1 MHDELAD
8 PGNQATHNQL
18 NAATPQLQTAVAG
31 VNDKTSNDLLPAQ
44 TSADQG
50 SLKSD
55 DPNTPALPPGPGPNV
70 SDAEAALLGLDGGW
84 RAQAQGAAGDVTTPP
99 VTRWLVRRK
108 DCHHVTGAPGAT
120 GYPEWLEAAAKLLQA
135 HTVLFSGGD
144 TSSDGGASSESPDD
158 FFERDDATSSTDT
171 DPVQQLMQ
179 KAAEVFDVSHGDE
192 STAPAWLVIA
202 AFEAVYNMNRDDFR
216 FNVPIADAFPP
227 RGSSLARVPA
237 ELPPAENALMPDDFC
252 FNVPIVHAFPSLG
265 SSLAQGVAEVLP
277 AAAGADESMLDGS
290 TELDEV
296 QVEAKTAVQ
305 PDEAGGVADRL
316 PYKLVGANHVFGAP
330 MQKVFS
336 PLSFFETAYL
346 DLDMPGEEFN
356 ALLSFEEAVDKLHV
370 ADADAARP
378 ATSASAG
385 LTSATA
391 RPPGRCFSLRWL
403 SPVFTPSP
411 HSCCSLSLLELGLT
425 PSLDSRC

>member
-1 MHDELAD
+1 M
-8 PGNQATHNQL
+8 
-18 NAATPQLQTAVAG
+18 
-31 VNDKTSNDLLPAQ
+31 
-44 TSADQG
+44 
-50 SLKSD
+50 
-55 DPNTPALPPGPGPNV
+55 V
-70 SDAEAALLGLDGGW
+70 SDW
-84 RAQAQGAAGDVTTPP
+84 
-99 VTRWLVRRK
+99 
-108 DCHHVTGAPGAT
+108 
-120 GYPEWLEAAAKLLQA
+120 
-135 HTVLFSGGD
+135 
-144 TSSDGGASSESPDD
+144 SSDVCSSDLGGPSSESPDD

-330 MQKVFS
+330 MQEVFS
-336 PLSFFETAYL
+336 PLSFFETAHL
-346 DLDMPGEEFN
+346 DFDMPGEEFN

-378 ATSASAG
+378 SASG
-385 LTSATA
+385 
-391 RPPGRCFSLRWL
+391 
-403 SPVFTPSP
+403 
-411 HSCCSLSLLELGLT
+411 
-425 PSLDSRC
+425 